1 MSELRNATL
10 LPVCRPSLSDWMAL
24 ENQAR
29 IIELPQLSILSCT
42 GGEVKTFLQGQ
53 LSSDVRQLSQ
63 EKAQYSSYSTAKGR
77 MLASMLLWQTADD
90 TVQIQLSTDI
100 AEVILKRLR
109 MFVLRAKVLI
119 QSEQYGSIAI
129 LGAQAAAQLSSF
141 GFVLPEENFAST
153 QAGSV
158 TLLRF
163 APTVYQL
170 SCPLA
175 ELASWIEKLQTTM
188 PQAASS
194 LWEWAEVQAGVL
206 RIQAATQ
213 EEYVPQMANMDLIG
227 AISFKKGCYTGQEI
241 VARTQYLGKL
251 KKRTY
256 QAHVALETLA
266 LGTALFSPSPE
277 LHGQSCG
284 SVAQI
289 APAKNGGLDLLVV
302 VQIGAVAHGVHLES
316 PSGLALSFS
325 AVNAFAPE
333 AVAEKN

>member
-1 MSELRNATL
+1 MSEVKNATI
-10 LPVCRPSLSDWMAL
+10 LPVSHPLLSEWVAL

-29 IIELPQLSILSCT
+29 IILLPQLSILSCT
-42 GGEVKTFLQGQ
+42 GSEVKAFLQGQ
-53 LSSDVRQLSQ
+53 LSSDVRQVNQ
-63 EKAQYSSYSTAKGR
+63 EQGQYSSYSTAKGR

-90 TVQIQLSTDI
+90 TLQIQLSSDI
-100 AEVILKRLR
+100 AETILKRLR
-109 MFVLRAKVLI
+109 MFVLRAKVTI
-119 QSEQYGSIAI
+119 QAQQYGSLAI
-129 LGAQAAAQLSSF
+129 LGAQAAEQLSAF
-141 GFVLPEENFAST
+141 GLAVPVADFATT

-163 APTVYQL
+163 APEVYQL
-170 SCPLA
+170 SCPVA
-175 ELASWIEKLQTTM
+175 ELGQWIEKLQTTM
-188 PQAASS
+188 PVADSS
-194 LWEWAEVQAGVL
+194 LWNWAEVCAGVL

-227 AISFKKGCYTGQEI
+227 AISFKKGCYTGQEV

-266 LGTALFSPSPE
+266 LGAALFSPSPE

-289 APAKNGGLDLLVV
+289 APAKKGGLDLLVV
-302 VQIGAVAHGVHLES
+302 VQIGAVVHGVHLDS
-316 PSGLALSFS
+316 PTGLALSFC
-325 AVNAFAPE
+325 AANAFAPE
-333 AVAEKN
+333 VLAEKN